1 LKTLPDREQKPKTR
15 RTPPAQAM
23 RCWARYER
31 QPMRAVDAIVCTSGL
46 SMSTGACWAGSNGR
60 PDGHYGRPYGLVRGT
75 QRTRSNECKAYHR
88 EDRDIT
94 RHQDQANC
102 RRDDGRE
109 RRAMKP
115 SPKKGKESLDQDAKK
130 GTPKIPKK
138 RYTLGRETKPLW

>member
-1 LKTLPDREQKPKTR
+1 
-15 RTPPAQAM
+15 
-23 RCWARYER
+23 
-31 QPMRAVDAIVCTSGL
+31 MRAVDYIVCTSGL
-46 SMSTGACWAGSNGR
+46 SMSTGAYWAGSYGR
-60 PDGHYGRPYGLVRGT
+60 PDGYYGCHYGLVRGT

-115 SPKKGKESLDQDAKK
+115 SPKKGKESLNQDTKK
-130 GTPKIPKK
+130 GTPKIPK